1 MSGEIKH
8 EWDGT
13 ILTVTSDSGT
23 TASDLQGPKGDVG
36 PRGPQGPAGV
46 VYDADGKIVFDPS
59 IYATQE
65 TVDAAIANM
74 DLTKYASKNY
84 VSTEIAKAQLEGA
97 GVDTSGFATLDD
109 LESVEVNIDNKTI
122 IKDADGSIRT
132 SIGGYATGGGVDYRL
147 TGIEYVP
154 TGRWGGNGWI
164 HAGDVGNIGQPFL
177 PDVLYHIEMTFKDGD
192 TVKFDI
198 MFEERPAG
206 TTSEPYSLWPYP
218 PYDFMFVN
226 SNNIHLSEFYAYAD
240 GGFSYGTSNDAGT
253 VLEDR
258 WILTDISIYAPGFV
272 PISANYIPV
281 DGKSI
286 FINDEGKLSAS
297 FAVDEEGNINLDN
310 YYTKA
315 EIDAFFASGGGAF
328 PSSEEV
334 EY

>member
-74 DLTKYASKNY
+74 DLTKYASKNF

-122 IKDADGSIRT
+122 VKDADGSIRT
-132 SIGGYATGGGVDYRL
+132 SIGGYSTAGGVDYKNNNL
-147 TGIEYVP
+147 YYTP
-154 TGRWGGNGWI
+154 TGRWGGNGWVN
-164 HAGDVGNIGQPFL
+164 AGEVDNIGTTFVT
-177 PDVLYHIEMTFKDGD
+177 DVPYQIKLTFADGYSTAFKFEFKGVSSNGEMIPTDDSYRWLVNNSNTNTHFSVFTGYSNGNFRIECSYLIDD
-192 TVKFDI
+192 TVLLD
-198 MFEERPAG
+198 
-206 TTSEPYSLWPYP
+206 
-218 PYDFMFVN
+218 
-226 SNNIHLSEFYAYAD
+226 AY
-240 GGFSYGTSNDAGT
+240 
-253 VLEDR
+253 
-258 WILTDISIYAPGFV
+258 ILTGASIYAPGFV